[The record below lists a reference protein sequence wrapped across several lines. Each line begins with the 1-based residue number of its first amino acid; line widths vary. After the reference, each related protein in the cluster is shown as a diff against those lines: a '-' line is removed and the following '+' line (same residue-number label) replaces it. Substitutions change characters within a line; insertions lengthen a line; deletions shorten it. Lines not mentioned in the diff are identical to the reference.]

1 MSWDL
6 IVIGGG
12 PGGYTAAIRAA
23 QLGLHTALV
32 ERDAVGGTC
41 LNRGCIPTKALIHA
55 AERYEEMQAC
65 ATFGL
70 RAEGVS
76 FDYPAM
82 CARRDQVVGQ
92 LRDGVERLLKGN
104 KVDRITGT
112 ARILGP
118 GRVQVGE
125 EVLEGKSILI
135 ATGSRPA
142 LPPVPGLDLPGV
154 LTSDDL
160 LTGDTFYQR
169 LAIIGGGVIG
179 MEFAGLYQALGAEVT
194 VLEAMDRILPTLD
207 RELSQSLSML
217 IKRKGVKLCAGAR
230 VEKVEQGPNGL
241 VCTYTVKDKTE
252 TVTVDAVLVATG
264 RRANTDGLC
273 APEVDLGLDRGT
285 IPVDDRFQTCV
296 PGIYAIGDAVKGSI
310 QLAHAAAA
318 QGINAVSM
326 LAGREPPMDLSVVPS
341 CVYVRSEMASVG
353 RTEAQCKEAGIPVKT
368 AKYLTGSN
376 SRSVITD
383 AGRGFIKVVYD
394 GETGVVLGAQLL
406 CERATDLV
414 GEFASAI
421 SRGET
426 LEDMARVIHGHP
438 TFAESVGEAA
448 EAGLGL
454 SIHQLNR

>member
-23 QLGLHTALV
+23 QLGLRTALV

-55 AERYEEMQAC
+55 AERYEEMKEC

-125 EVLEGKSILI
+125 EVLEGTNILI

-160 LTGDTFYQR
+160 LTGDRFYRR

-179 MEFAGLYQALGAEVT
+179 MEFAGLYQALGTEVT
-194 VLEAMDRILPTLD
+194 VLEALDRILPTLD

-217 IKRKGVKLCAGAR
+217 MKKKGVKLCAGAR
-230 VEKVEQGPNGL
+230 VERVEQGLDGL
-241 VCTYTVKDKTE
+241 ICTYTVKDKTE
-252 TVTVDAVLVATG
+252 TVTADAVLVATG
-264 RRANTDGLC
+264 RRPNTDGLC
-273 APEVDLGLDRGT
+273 APEVDLGLDRGA
-285 IPVDDRFQTCV
+285 IPVDDRFQTRV
-296 PGIYAIGDAVKGSI
+296 RGIYAIGDVAKGSI

-326 LAGREPPMDLSVVPS
+326 LAGRKPPMDLSVVPS
-341 CVYVRSEMASVG
+341 CVYVRPEMASVG
-353 RTEAQCKEAGIPVKT
+353 RTEAQCKEEGIPVKT

-394 GETGVVLGAQLL
+394 GESGVVLGAQLL

-421 SRGET
+421 SRGENVG
-426 LEDMARVIHGHP
+426 DMARVIHAHP
-438 TFAESVGEAA
+438 TFAEAVGEAA

>member
-23 QLGLHTALV
+23 QLGLRTVLV

-55 AERYEEMQAC
+55 AERYEEMKAC
-65 ATFGL
+65 ETFGL

-82 CARRDQVVGQ
+82 CKRRDQVVGQ

-112 ARILGP
+112 ACILGP
-118 GRVQVGE
+118 GRVRVGE
-125 EVLEGKSILI
+125 EVLEGTNILI

-160 LTGDTFYQR
+160 LTGDTFYRR

-217 IKRKGVKLCAGAR
+217 MKKKGVKLCAGAR
-230 VEKVEQGPNGL
+230 VEQVEQGPDGL
-241 VCTYTVKDKTE
+241 ICTYTVKDKTE
-252 TVTVDAVLVATG
+252 TGTADAGLVATG

-273 APEVDLGLDRGT
+273 VPEVDLGLDRGA
-285 IPVDDRFQTCV
+285 ISVDDRFQTCV

-341 CVYVRSEMASVG
+341 CVYVRPEMASVG
-353 RTEAQCKEAGIPVKT
+353 RTEAQCKVAGIPVKT

-394 GETGVVLGAQLL
+394 GETGVILGAQLL
-406 CERATDLV
+406 CKRATDLV

-426 LEDMARVIHGHP
+426 LEDMARVIHAHP
-438 TFAESVGEAA
+438 TFAEAVGEAA

>member
-23 QLGLHTALV
+23 QLGLRTALV

-55 AERYEEMQAC
+55 AERYEEMKEC
-65 ATFGL
+65 ETFGL

-76 FDYPAM
+76 FDYSAM

-112 ARILGP
+112 ACILGP
-118 GRVQVGE
+118 GRIQVGD
-125 EVLEGKSILI
+125 EVLEGTNILI

-160 LTGDTFYQR
+160 LTGERFYPR

-194 VLEAMDRILPTLD
+194 VLEAMDRVLPTLD

-217 IKRKGVKLCAGAR
+217 MKKKSVKLCAGAR
-230 VEKVEQGPNGL
+230 VEQVEQGPNGL
-241 VCTYTVKDKTE
+241 VCTYSVKNKTE
-252 TVTVDAVLVATG
+252 TVAADAVLVATG

-273 APEVDLGLDRGT
+273 APEVDLGLDRGA
-285 IPVDDRFQTCV
+285 IPVDDRFQTRV

-326 LAGREPPMDLSVVPS
+326 LAGQEPPMDLSVMPS
-341 CVYVRSEMASVG
+341 CVYVRPEMASVG
-353 RTEAQCKEAGIPVKT
+353 RTEAQCKEAGISVKT

-383 AGRGFIKVVYD
+383 AGRGFIKVAYD

-426 LEDMARVIHGHP
+426 LEDMARVIHAHP
-438 TFAESVGEAA
+438 TFAEAVGEAA

>member
-23 QLGLHTALV
+23 QLGLRTALV

-55 AERYEEMQAC
+55 AERYEEMREC
-65 ATFGL
+65 ETFGL
-70 RAEGVS
+70 GAEGVS

-82 CARRDQVVGQ
+82 CERRDHVVGQ
-92 LRDGVERLLKGN
+92 LREGVERLLKGN
-104 KVDRITGT
+104 KVERITGT
-112 ARILGP
+112 ARLLGP

-125 EVLEGKSILI
+125 EVLEGTNILI
-135 ATGSRPA
+135 AAGSRPA

-160 LTGDTFYQR
+160 LTGAAFYRR

-194 VLEAMDRILPTLD
+194 VLEALDRILPTLD
-207 RELSQSLSML
+207 RELSQNLSML
-217 IKRKGVKLCAGAR
+217 MKKKGVRLCAGAR
-230 VEKVEQGPNGL
+230 VERVERGPDGL
-241 VCTYTVKDKTE
+241 VCTYTVKDRTE
-252 TVTVDAVLVATG
+252 TVTADAVLVATG

-273 APEVDLGLDRGT
+273 APEVDLGLERGA

-318 QGINAVSM
+318 QGINAVSI
-326 LAGREPPMDLSVVPS
+326 LAGKEPPMDLSVVPS
-341 CVYVRSEMASVG
+341 CVYVRPEMASVG

-376 SRSVITD
+376 GRSLIAG

-394 GETGVVLGAQLL
+394 GESGVILGAQLL

-414 GEFASAI
+414 GEFASAV

-426 LEDMARVIHGHP
+426 LEDMARVIRAHP
-438 TFAESVGEAA
+438 TFAEAVGEAA

>member
-23 QLGLHTALV
+23 QLGLRTALV

-55 AERYEEMQAC
+55 AERYEEMREC
-65 ATFGL
+65 ETFGL
-70 RAEGVS
+70 GAEGVS

-82 CARRDQVVGQ
+82 CERRDHVVGQ
-92 LRDGVERLLKGN
+92 LREGVERLLKGN
-104 KVDRITGT
+104 KVERITGT
-112 ARILGP
+112 ARLLGP

-125 EVLEGKSILI
+125 EVLEGTNILI
-135 ATGSRPA
+135 AAGSRPA

-160 LTGDTFYQR
+160 LTGAAFYRR

-194 VLEAMDRILPTLD
+194 VLEALDRILPTLD
-207 RELSQSLSML
+207 WELSQNLSML
-217 IKRKGVKLCAGAR
+217 MKKKGVRLCAGAR
-230 VEKVEQGPNGL
+230 VERVERGPDGL
-241 VCTYTVKDKTE
+241 VCTYTVKDRTE
-252 TVTVDAVLVATG
+252 TVTADAVLVATG

-273 APEVDLGLDRGT
+273 APEVDLGLERGA

-318 QGINAVSM
+318 QGINAVSI
-326 LAGREPPMDLSVVPS
+326 LAGKEPPIDLSVVPS
-341 CVYVRSEMASVG
+341 CVYVRPEMASVG

-376 SRSVITD
+376 GRSLIAG

-394 GETGVVLGAQLL
+394 GESGAVLGAQLL

-414 GEFASAI
+414 GEFASAV

-426 LEDMARVIHGHP
+426 LEDMARVIRAHP
-438 TFAESVGEAA
+438 TFAEAVGEAA

>member
-23 QLGLHTALV
+23 QLGLCTALV

-55 AERYEEMQAC
+55 AERYEEMKEC
-65 ATFGL
+65 ETFGL

-76 FDYPAM
+76 FDYSAM

-125 EVLEGKSILI
+125 EVLEGTNILI
-135 ATGSRPA
+135 AAGSRPA

-160 LTGDTFYQR
+160 LTGDRFYHR

-194 VLEAMDRILPTLD
+194 VLEALDRILPTLD

-217 IKRKGVKLCAGAR
+217 MKKKGVKLCPGAR
-230 VEKVEQGPNGL
+230 VEKVEQGPDGL
-241 VCTYTVKDKTE
+241 ICTYTVKDKTE
-252 TVTVDAVLVATG
+252 TVTADAVLVATG

-273 APEVDLGLDRGT
+273 APEVDLGLDRGA
-285 IPVDDRFQTCV
+285 IPVDDRFQTRV
-296 PGIYAIGDAVKGSI
+296 SGIYAIGDAVKGSI
-310 QLAHAAAA
+310 QLAHAVAA

-326 LAGREPPMDLSVVPS
+326 LAGQEPPMDLSVVPS
-341 CVYVRSEMASVG
+341 CVYVRPEMASVG
-353 RTEAQCKEAGIPVKT
+353 RTEAQCKEAGISVKT

-383 AGRGFIKVVYD
+383 AGRGFIKVAYD

-426 LEDMARVIHGHP
+426 LEDMARVIHAHP
-438 TFAESVGEAA
+438 TFAEAVGEAA
-448 EAGLGL
+448 EASLSL

>member
-55 AERYEEMQAC
+55 AERYEELLTC
-65 ATFGL
+65 DTFGL

-82 CARRDQVVGQ
+82 CERRDQVVGQ

-104 KVDRITGT
+104 KVERITGT
-112 ARILGP
+112 ACILGP
-118 GRVQVGE
+118 GRVRVGE
-125 EVLEGKSILI
+125 EVLEGTHILV
-135 ATGSRPA
+135 AVGARPA
-142 LPPVPGLDLPGV
+142 LPPVPGLDGPGV

-160 LTGDTFYQR
+160 LTGARFYPK
-169 LAIIGGGVIG
+169 LAILGGGVIG
-179 MEFAGLYQALGAEVT
+179 MEFAGLYRTLGAEVT
-194 VLEAMDRILPTLD
+194 VLEAMDRVLPTLD

-217 IKRKGVKLCAGAR
+217 MKKRGVKLCTGAR
-230 VEKVEQGPNGL
+230 LERVGRGPDGL
-241 VCTYTVKDKTE
+241 VCTYTVKERTE
-252 TVTVDAVLVATG
+252 CITADALLVAAG
-264 RRANTDGLC
+264 RRANTEGLC
-273 APEVDLGLDRGT
+273 APEVDLGLDRGA

-296 PGIYAIGDAVKGSI
+296 PGIYAIGDVVKGGI
-310 QLAHAAAA
+310 QLAHVAAA
-318 QGINAVSM
+318 QGVNAVSM
-326 LAGREPPMDLSVVPS
+326 LAGKEPPMDLSVVPS
-341 CVYVRSEMASVG
+341 CVYVRPEMAAVG

-376 SRSVITD
+376 SRSVIAD
-383 AGRGFIKVVYD
+383 AGRGFIKVVYH

-414 GEFASAI
+414 GAFASAI
-421 SRGET
+421 SRGEN
-426 LEDMARVIHGHP
+426 LEDMARVIRAHP
-438 TFAESVGEAA
+438 TFAETVGEAA

>member
-23 QLGLHTALV
+23 QLGLRTALV

-55 AERYEEMQAC
+55 AERYEEMREC
-65 ATFGL
+65 ETFGL

-82 CARRDQVVGQ
+82 CERRDHVVGQ
-92 LRDGVERLLKGN
+92 LREGVERLLKGN
-104 KVDRITGT
+104 KVERITGT
-112 ARILGP
+112 ARLLGP

-125 EVLEGKSILI
+125 EVLEGTNILI
-135 ATGSRPA
+135 AAGSRPA

-160 LTGDTFYQR
+160 LTGDRFYQR

-194 VLEAMDRILPTLD
+194 VLEALDRILPTLD
-207 RELSQSLSML
+207 RELSQNLSML
-217 IKRKGVKLCAGAR
+217 MKKKGVRLCAGAR
-230 VEKVEQGPNGL
+230 VERVERGPDGL
-241 VCTYTVKDKTE
+241 VCTYTVKDRTE
-252 TVTVDAVLVATG
+252 TVTADAVLVATG

-273 APEVDLGLDRGT
+273 APEVDLGLERGA

-318 QGINAVSM
+318 QGINAVSI
-326 LAGREPPMDLSVVPS
+326 LAGKEPPMDLSVVPS
-341 CVYVRSEMASVG
+341 CVYARPEMASVG

-376 SRSVITD
+376 GRSLIAG

-394 GETGVVLGAQLL
+394 GESGAVLGAQLL

-414 GEFASAI
+414 GEFASAV

-426 LEDMARVIHGHP
+426 LEDMARVIRAHP
-438 TFAESVGEAA
+438 TFAEAVGEAA

>member
-23 QLGLHTALV
+23 QLGLRTALV

-55 AERYEEMQAC
+55 AERYEEMREC
-65 ATFGL
+65 ETFGL

-82 CARRDQVVGQ
+82 CERRDHVVGQ
-92 LRDGVERLLKGN
+92 LREGVERLLKGN
-104 KVDRITGT
+104 KVERITGT
-112 ARILGP
+112 ARLLGP

-125 EVLEGKSILI
+125 EVLEGTNILI
-135 ATGSRPA
+135 AAGSRPA

-160 LTGDTFYQR
+160 LTGDRFYQR
-169 LAIIGGGVIG
+169 LTIIGGGVIG

-194 VLEAMDRILPTLD
+194 VLEALDRILPTLD
-207 RELSQSLSML
+207 RELSQNLSML
-217 IKRKGVKLCAGAR
+217 MKKKGVRLCAGAR
-230 VEKVEQGPNGL
+230 VERVERGPDGL
-241 VCTYTVKDKTE
+241 VCTYTVKDRTE
-252 TVTVDAVLVATG
+252 TVTADAVLVATG

-273 APEVDLGLDRGT
+273 APEVDLGLERGA

-318 QGINAVSM
+318 QGINAVSI
-326 LAGREPPMDLSVVPS
+326 LAGKEPPMDLSVVPS
-341 CVYVRSEMASVG
+341 CVYARPEMASVG

-376 SRSVITD
+376 GRSLIAG

-394 GETGVVLGAQLL
+394 GESGAVLGAQLL

-414 GEFASAI
+414 GEFASAV

-426 LEDMARVIHGHP
+426 LEDMARVIRAHP
-438 TFAESVGEAA
+438 TFAEAVGEAA

>member
-41 LNRGCIPTKALIHA
+41 LNRGCIPTKTLIHA
-55 AERYEEMQAC
+55 AERYEEMKEC
-65 ATFGL
+65 VTFGL

-82 CARRDQVVGQ
+82 CARRDQVVSQ

-125 EVLEGKSILI
+125 EVLEGTNILI
-135 ATGSRPA
+135 AIGSRPA

-160 LTGDTFYQR
+160 LTGDTLYQR

-179 MEFAGLYQALGAEVT
+179 MEFAGLYQALGVEVT

-217 IKRKGVKLCAGAR
+217 VKKKGVKLCTGAR
-230 VEKVEQGPNGL
+230 VEKVEQSPDGL
-241 VCTYTVKDKTE
+241 ICTYTVKDKTE
-252 TVTVDAVLVATG
+252 TVTADAVLVATG

-273 APEVDLGLDRGT
+273 APEMDLGLDRGA
-285 IPVDDRFQTCV
+285 IPVDDRFQTRI
-296 PGIYAIGDAVKGSI
+296 PGIYAIGDTVKGSI

-341 CVYVRSEMASVG
+341 CVYVRPEIAAVG
-353 RTEAQCKEAGIPVKT
+353 RTEAQCKEAGIPVIT

-394 GETGVVLGAQLL
+394 GESGVILGAQLL

-421 SRGET
+421 SRGDT
-426 LEDMARVIHGHP
+426 LEDMARVIHAHP
-438 TFAESVGEAA
+438 TFAEAVGEAA

>member
-23 QLGLHTALV
+23 QLGLRTALV

-55 AERYEEMQAC
+55 AERYEEMREC
-65 ATFGL
+65 ETFGL
-70 RAEGVS
+70 RAEGVT

-104 KVDRITGT
+104 KVERITGT

-125 EVLEGKSILI
+125 EVLEGTNILV
-135 ATGSRPA
+135 AVGARPA

-160 LTGDTFYQR
+160 LTGAAFYHR

-194 VLEAMDRILPTLD
+194 VLEALDRILPTLD
-207 RELSQSLSML
+207 RELSQNLSML
-217 IKRKGVKLCAGAR
+217 MKKKGVRLCAGAR
-230 VEKVEQGPNGL
+230 VERVERGPDGL

-252 TVTVDAVLVATG
+252 TVTADAVLVATG

-273 APEVDLGLDRGT
+273 APEADLGLERGA

-326 LAGREPPMDLSVVPS
+326 LAGKEPPMDLSVVPS
-341 CVYVRSEMASVG
+341 CVYVRPEMASVG

-376 SRSVITD
+376 GRSLIAG

-394 GETGVVLGAQLL
+394 GESGVILGAQLL

-414 GEFASAI
+414 GEFASAV

-426 LEDMARVIHGHP
+426 LEDMARVIRAHP
-438 TFAESVGEAA
+438 TFAEAVGEAA

>member
-23 QLGLHTALV
+23 QLGLRTALV

-55 AERYEEMQAC
+55 AERYEEMREC
-65 ATFGL
+65 ETFGL

-82 CARRDQVVGQ
+82 CERRDHVVGQ
-92 LRDGVERLLKGN
+92 LREGVERLLKGN
-104 KVDRITGT
+104 KVERITGT
-112 ARILGP
+112 ARLLGP

-125 EVLEGKSILI
+125 EVLEGTNILI
-135 ATGSRPA
+135 AAGSRPA

-160 LTGDTFYQR
+160 LTGDRFYQR

-194 VLEAMDRILPTLD
+194 VLEALDRILPTLD
-207 RELSQSLSML
+207 RELSQNLSML
-217 IKRKGVKLCAGAR
+217 MKKKGVRLCAGAR
-230 VEKVEQGPNGL
+230 VERVERGPGGL
-241 VCTYTVKDKTE
+241 VCTYTVKDRTE
-252 TVTVDAVLVATG
+252 TVTADAVLVATG

-273 APEVDLGLDRGT
+273 APEVDLGLERGA

-318 QGINAVSM
+318 QGINAVSI
-326 LAGREPPMDLSVVPS
+326 LAGKEPPIDLSVVPS
-341 CVYVRSEMASVG
+341 CVYVRPEMASVG

-376 SRSVITD
+376 GRSLIAG

-394 GETGVVLGAQLL
+394 GESGAVLGAQLL

-414 GEFASAI
+414 GEFASAV

-426 LEDMARVIHGHP
+426 LEDMARVIRAHP
-438 TFAESVGEAA
+438 TFAEAVGEAA

>member
-32 ERDAVGGTC
+32 EKDAVGGTC
-41 LNRGCIPTKALIHA
+41 LNRGCIPTKTLIHA
-55 AERYEEMQAC
+55 AERYEEMKEC
-65 ATFGL
+65 VTFGL

-82 CARRDQVVGQ
+82 CARRDQVVSQ

-125 EVLEGKSILI
+125 EVLEGTNILI
-135 ATGSRPA
+135 AIGSRPA

-160 LTGDTFYQR
+160 LTGDTLYQR

-179 MEFAGLYQALGAEVT
+179 MEFAGLYQALGVEVT

-217 IKRKGVKLCAGAR
+217 VKKKGVKLCTGAR
-230 VEKVEQGPNGL
+230 VEKVEQSPDGL
-241 VCTYTVKDKTE
+241 ICTYTVKDKTE
-252 TVTVDAVLVATG
+252 TVTADAVLVATG

-273 APEVDLGLDRGT
+273 APEMDLGLDRGA
-285 IPVDDRFQTCV
+285 IPVDDRFQTRI
-296 PGIYAIGDAVKGSI
+296 PGIYAIGDTVKGSI

-318 QGINAVSM
+318 QGINVVSM

-341 CVYVRSEMASVG
+341 CVYVRPEMAAVG

-376 SRSVITD
+376 GRSLIAD
-383 AGRGFIKVVYD
+383 SGRGFIKVVCHAQS
-394 GETGVVLGAQLL
+394 GVVLGAQLL

-414 GEFASAI
+414 GEFATAV

-426 LEDMARVIHGHP
+426 LEDMARVIRAHP
-438 TFAESVGEAA
+438 TFGEAVGEAA

>member
-23 QLGLHTALV
+23 QLGLRTALV

-55 AERYEEMQAC
+55 AERYEEMREC
-65 ATFGL
+65 ETFGL

-82 CARRDQVVGQ
+82 CERRDHVVGQ
-92 LRDGVERLLKGN
+92 LREGVERLLKGN
-104 KVDRITGT
+104 KVERITGT
-112 ARILGP
+112 ARLLGP

-125 EVLEGKSILI
+125 EVLEGTNILI
-135 ATGSRPA
+135 AAGSRPA

-160 LTGDTFYQR
+160 LTGDRFYQR
-169 LAIIGGGVIG
+169 LTIIGGGVIG

-194 VLEAMDRILPTLD
+194 VLEALDRILPTLD
-207 RELSQSLSML
+207 RELSQNLSML
-217 IKRKGVKLCAGAR
+217 MKKKGVRLCAGAR
-230 VEKVEQGPNGL
+230 VERVERGPDGL
-241 VCTYTVKDKTE
+241 VCTYTVKDRTE
-252 TVTVDAVLVATG
+252 TVTADAVLVATG

-273 APEVDLGLDRGT
+273 APEVDLGLERGA

-318 QGINAVSM
+318 QGINAVSI
-326 LAGREPPMDLSVVPS
+326 LAGKEPPIDLSVVPS
-341 CVYVRSEMASVG
+341 CVYVRPEMASVG
-353 RTEAQCKEAGIPVKT
+353 RTEAQCKVAGIPVKT

-376 SRSVITD
+376 GRSLIAG

-394 GETGVVLGAQLL
+394 GESGAVLGAQLL

-414 GEFASAI
+414 GEFASAV

-426 LEDMARVIHGHP
+426 LEDMARVIRAHP
-438 TFAESVGEAA
+438 TFAEAVGEAA

>member
-23 QLGLHTALV
+23 QLGLRTALV

-55 AERYEEMQAC
+55 AERYEEMREC
-65 ATFGL
+65 ETFGL

-82 CARRDQVVGQ
+82 CERRDHVVGQ
-92 LRDGVERLLKGN
+92 LREGVERLLKGN
-104 KVDRITGT
+104 KVERITGT
-112 ARILGP
+112 ARLLGP

-125 EVLEGKSILI
+125 EVLEGTNILI
-135 ATGSRPA
+135 AAGSRPA

-160 LTGDTFYQR
+160 LTGDRFYQR

-194 VLEAMDRILPTLD
+194 VLEALDRILPTLD
-207 RELSQSLSML
+207 RELSQNLSML
-217 IKRKGVKLCAGAR
+217 MKKKGVRLCAGAR
-230 VEKVEQGPNGL
+230 VERVERGPDGL
-241 VCTYTVKDKTE
+241 VCTYTVKDRTE
-252 TVTVDAVLVATG
+252 TVTADAVLVATG
-264 RRANTDGLC
+264 RRPNTDGLC
-273 APEVDLGLDRGT
+273 APEVDLGLERGA

-318 QGINAVSM
+318 QGINAVSI
-326 LAGREPPMDLSVVPS
+326 LAGKEPPIDLSVVPS
-341 CVYVRSEMASVG
+341 CVYVRPEMASVG

-376 SRSVITD
+376 GRSLIAG

-394 GETGVVLGAQLL
+394 GESGAVLGAQLL

-414 GEFASAI
+414 GEFASAV

-426 LEDMARVIHGHP
+426 LEDMARVIRAHP
-438 TFAESVGEAA
+438 TFAEAVGEAA

>member
-23 QLGLHTALV
+23 QLGLHIVLV

-55 AERYEEMQAC
+55 AERYEEMKEC

-70 RAEGVS
+70 RAEGVA

-92 LRDGVERLLKGN
+92 LREGVERLLKGN

-112 ARILGP
+112 ACILGP
-118 GRVQVGE
+118 GRVRVGE
-125 EVLEGKSILI
+125 EVLEGTNILI

-160 LTGDTFYQR
+160 LTGDRFYPR

-194 VLEAMDRILPTLD
+194 VLEAMERALPTLD

-217 IKRKGVKLCAGAR
+217 MKKKGVKLCAGAR
-230 VEKVEQGPNGL
+230 VEKVEQGADGL

-252 TVTVDAVLVATG
+252 TVTADAVLVATG

-273 APEVDLGLDRGT
+273 APEVDLGLDRGA
-285 IPVDDRFQTCV
+285 IPVDGRFQTCV

-341 CVYVRSEMASVG
+341 CVYVRPEMASVG
-353 RTEAQCKEAGIPVKT
+353 RTEAQYKEAGIPVKT

-394 GETGVVLGAQLL
+394 GETGAVLGAQLL

-421 SRGET
+421 SRRET
-426 LEDMARVIHGHP
+426 LEDMARVIHAHP
-438 TFAESVGEAA
+438 TFAEAVGEAA

>member
-23 QLGLHTALV
+23 QLGLRTALV

-55 AERYEEMQAC
+55 AERYEEMREC
-65 ATFGL
+65 ETFGL

-82 CARRDQVVGQ
+82 CERRDHVVGQ
-92 LRDGVERLLKGN
+92 LREGVERLLKGN
-104 KVDRITGT
+104 KVERITGT
-112 ARILGP
+112 ARLLGP

-125 EVLEGKSILI
+125 EVLEGTNILI
-135 ATGSRPA
+135 AAGSRPA

-160 LTGDTFYQR
+160 LTGDRFYQR
-169 LAIIGGGVIG
+169 LTIIGGGVIG

-194 VLEAMDRILPTLD
+194 VLEALDRILPTLD
-207 RELSQSLSML
+207 RELSQNLSML
-217 IKRKGVKLCAGAR
+217 MKKKGVRLCAGAR
-230 VEKVEQGPNGL
+230 VERVERGPDGL
-241 VCTYTVKDKTE
+241 VCTYTVKDRTE
-252 TVTVDAVLVATG
+252 TVTADAVLVATG

-273 APEVDLGLDRGT
+273 APEVDLGLERGA

-318 QGINAVSM
+318 QGINAVSI
-326 LAGREPPMDLSVVPS
+326 LAGKEPPIDLSVVPS
-341 CVYVRSEMASVG
+341 CVYVRPEMASVG

-376 SRSVITD
+376 GRSLIAG

-394 GETGVVLGAQLL
+394 GESGAVLGAQLL

-414 GEFASAI
+414 GEFASAV

-426 LEDMARVIHGHP
+426 LEDMARVIRAHP
-438 TFAESVGEAA
+438 TFAEAVGEAA

>member
-23 QLGLHTALV
+23 QLGLRTALV

-55 AERYEEMQAC
+55 AERYEEIREC
-65 ATFGL
+65 ETFGL
-70 RAEGVS
+70 RAEGIS
-76 FDYPAM
+76 FDYSAM
-82 CARRDQVVGQ
+82 CERRDQVVGQ

-104 KVDRITGT
+104 KVDRIAGT

-125 EVLEGKSILI
+125 ETLEGKNILI
-135 ATGSRPA
+135 AVGARPA

-160 LTGDTFYQR
+160 LTGAAFYRR

-194 VLEAMDRILPTLD
+194 VLEALDRVLPTLD

-217 IKRKGVKLCAGAR
+217 MKKKGVKLCAGAR
-230 VEKVEQGPNGL
+230 VEQVERGPDGL
-241 VCTYTVKDKTE
+241 ICTYTVKDRTE
-252 TVTVDAVLVATG
+252 TVTADAVLVATG
-264 RRANTDGLC
+264 RRPSTDGLC
-273 APEVDLGLDRGT
+273 APEVDLCLDRGA
-285 IPVDDRFQTCV
+285 IPVDGRFQTRV
-296 PGIYAIGDAVKGSI
+296 PGVYAIGDAVKGSI

-318 QGINAVSM
+318 QGVNAVSM
-326 LAGREPPMDLSVVPS
+326 LAGKEPPMDLSVVPS
-341 CVYVRSEMASVG
+341 CVYVRPEMASVG
-353 RTEAQCKEAGIPVKT
+353 RTEAQCREAGIPAKT
-368 AKYLTGSN
+368 AKYLTGGN
-376 SRSVITD
+376 SRSVIAG
-383 AGRGFIKVVYD
+383 AGRGFIKVVFH
-394 GETGVVLGAQLL
+394 GETGVVLGVQLL

-414 GEFASAI
+414 GEFASAV

-426 LEDMARVIHGHP
+426 LEDMARVIRAHP
-438 TFAESVGEAA
+438 TFAEAVGEAA